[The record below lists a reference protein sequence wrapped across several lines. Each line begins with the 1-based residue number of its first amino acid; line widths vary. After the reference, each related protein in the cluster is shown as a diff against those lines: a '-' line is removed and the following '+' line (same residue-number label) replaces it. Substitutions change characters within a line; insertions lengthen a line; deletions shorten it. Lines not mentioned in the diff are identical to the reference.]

1 MAQSLIGTI
10 AMAANDWLHGKDIS
24 DRRYEQKA
32 IYVGGTNGA
41 GGNLGPGF
49 LYDTQWMIRNM
60 GVGNT
65 YQARPENLQDNSAV
79 MASLAWI
86 MRNFPQA
93 PMVIAKRKPDRTMG
107 EIIENHPLDL
117 LVRKPNKYA
126 SGRLLWQSTALSYN
140 INGNAYWIKVRNGAG
155 RGLPVELWWEPHFSI
170 RPVASSVAGEL
181 IGKYQ
186 IFRAGYWFDIEVQDV
201 VHFKF
206 GQDPR
211 NPMLGISVLET
222 ALREVFIDEQAAEYS
237 ATMLKNLGV
246 VGWIISPPDQGTL
259 TNVNDLR
266 NLVTQ
271 RTTGANRGMP
281 MVWSE
286 ALKVEK
292 PDNRPGDMMA
302 ADIRQTPV
310 ERITGLT
317 GVNRMVAGL
326 GKDPTYANFE
336 QAREAAYEEN
346 IMPTKDSMADTL
358 DNQLLPE
365 FENNPAIGV
374 YFSYATVR
382 VLQDDQDALSTRIRG
397 EYLDGI
403 IKRTEAQVALGY
415 EPDTSNDGYH
425 PDPRISAALITAG
438 LAKMADEDMASAGLE
453 PLEQAPPPPPPAP
466 PTVIHMTSPT
476 PAGTASTNGHTQ
488 EAIPAAGA
496 APGGS
501 QNGSGA

>member
-10 AMAANDWLHGKDIS
+10 ASAANDWLHGKDIS
-24 DRRYEQKA
+24 DRRRYEQKA
-32 IYVGGTNGA
+32 IYVGGTGGA

-65 YQARPENLQDNSAV
+65 YMARAENLIDNSAV
-79 MASLAWI
+79 MASLGWI

-107 EIIENHPLDL
+107 EIIEEHPLDL
-117 LVRKPNKYA
+117 LVRHPNKYS
-126 SGRLLWQSTALSYN
+126 SGRLLWQSTALSFN
-140 INGNAYWIKVRNGAG
+140 INGNAYWIKVRGG
-155 RGLPVELWWEPHFSI
+155 GKQIVELWWEPHFSI

-186 IFRAGYWFDIEVQDV
+186 IFRSGYWYDVAVEDV

-259 TNVNDLR
+259 TNVSDLR

-302 ADIRQTPV
+302 ADIRQTPI

-326 GKDPTYANFE
+326 GADPTYANFE

-346 IMPTKDSMADTL
+346 IMPTKDAMADTL

-365 FENNPAIGV
+365 FENNPGIGV

-382 VLQDDQDALSTRIRG
+382 VLQDDQDALSARVIA
-397 EYLDGI
+397 EYDAGV
-403 IKRTEAQVALGY
+403 IKRGDAQVALGY
-415 EPDTSNDGYH
+415 EKDVSNDGYK

-438 LAKMADEDMASAGLE
+438 LAKMADEDMASAGLQPIE
-453 PLEQAPPPPPPAP
+453 EKPAPPPPPPPPP
-466 PTVIHMTSPT
+466 PTVIHMTP
-476 PAGTASTNGHTQ
+476 PAPATNGHTQ
-488 EAIPAAGA
+488 EPVPAASA
-496 APGGS
+496 APGAS
-501 QNGSGA
+501 QA